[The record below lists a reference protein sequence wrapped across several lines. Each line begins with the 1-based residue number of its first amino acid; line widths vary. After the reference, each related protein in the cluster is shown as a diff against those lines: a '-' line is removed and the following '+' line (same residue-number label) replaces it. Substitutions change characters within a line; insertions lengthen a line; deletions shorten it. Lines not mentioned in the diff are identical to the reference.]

1 MNRTLSPEVCDA
13 LHEIRDSKLMGESR
27 GPVLILGAGKVVG
40 TFIVGDW

>member
-13 LHEIRDSKLMGESR
+13 LHEIRDSKFMEESR
-27 GPVLILGAGKVVG
+27 GPVLILGAGKVFG